1 MLNIQDFNDSD
12 YLELYLMV
20 VSERTISALT
30 MVGSTIY
37 VDWNVLVLVTVTV
50 LVWRR
55 RMVAATTNDVEL
67 AMVTVT

>member
-37 VDWNVLVLVTVTV
+37 VDWNVLVTVTV